1 MPVCRKEIAM
11 VLQTTRRLPLTG
23 ALLGLLAMALAG
35 PARAGV
41 GFEGLG
47 TLMGPDIFSEPYAVS
62 ASGSIIVGASRSE
75 ESAPGVEAFH
85 WTPTGG
91 MSALRETAPTMGR
104 SSTACGISAD
114 GCTVVGRASDST
126 LYGFRWSPT
135 TGMVRLRD
143 GEGGLWGTQAWGI
156 SANGAVTVG
165 QVGEDEFARAAAWYD
180 SDITAT
186 DLGFSAESVAK
197 AASSTGHVIVG
208 YARHGPMFEA
218 FRWTHGGGAEFL
230 GNLGS
235 DSFANA
241 VSAEGRV
248 VVGSAYDP
256 LQEHQRAIRWTAK
269 TGVEALP
276 APAGSLEEE
285 ATGVSRGGEVILGYY
300 SIGYDRA
307 CFWTDEGVRDL
318 QDYLVTEAG
327 LDLTGWTL
335 YRAVAVSADGRT
347 LVGVGRDPEGGYEG
361 WVAHL
366 PKATALPEPATLAL
380 MALGGLAALLRRRP
394 A

>member
-1 MPVCRKEIAM
+1 MASE
-11 VLQTTRRLPLTG
+11 TTRRLWLTG
-23 ALLGLLAMALAG
+23 TLLGLLAVTFAG
-35 PARAGV
+35 PAWAGV

-47 TLMGPDIFSEPYAVS
+47 TLEGPNIFSEPYAVS

-75 ESAPGVEAFH
+75 ESAPLVEAFL
-85 WTPTGG
+85 WTAAGG
-91 MSALRETAPTMGR
+91 MSALRTMAPTMGR
-104 SSTACGISAD
+104 SSTAGGVSAD
-114 GCTVVGRASDST
+114 GCTIVGHASDST
-126 LYGFRWSPT
+126 LYGFRWNPIA
-135 TGMVRLRD
+135 GMVRLRD

-165 QVGEDEFARAAAWYD
+165 QVGEEEFARAAAWYD
-180 SDITAT
+180 SDATAT
-186 DLGFSAESVAK
+186 DLGLAAESVAK
-197 AASSTGHVIVG
+197 AASANGHAIVG

-218 FRWTHGGGAEFL
+218 FRWTQGSGAEFL

-256 LQEHQRAIRWTAK
+256 LQEHRRAIRWTAK

-276 APAGSLEEE
+276 SPEGSLEEE

-335 YRAVAVSADGRT
+335 YRAVGVSADGQT
-347 LVGVGRDPEGGYEG
+347 LVGVGRDPEGSYEG

-366 PKATALPEPATLAL
+366 PKATALPEPTTLAL
-380 MALGGLAALLRRRP
+380 VALGGLAALLWRHP

>member
-1 MPVCRKEIAM
+1 
-11 VLQTTRRLPLTG
+11 
-23 ALLGLLAMALAG
+23 
-35 PARAGV
+35 
-41 GFEGLG
+41 
-47 TLMGPDIFSEPYAVS
+47 
-62 ASGSIIVGASRSE
+62 
-75 ESAPGVEAFH
+75 
-85 WTPTGG
+85 
-91 MSALRETAPTMGR
+91 
-104 SSTACGISAD
+104 
-114 GCTVVGRASDST
+114 
-126 LYGFRWSPT
+126 
-135 TGMVRLRD
+135 
-143 GEGGLWGTQAWGI
+143 
-156 SANGAVTVG
+156 
-165 QVGEDEFARAAAWYD
+165 
-180 SDITAT
+180 
-186 DLGFSAESVAK
+186 
-197 AASSTGHVIVG
+197 
-208 YARHGPMFEA
+208 MFEA
-218 FRWTHGGGAEFL
+218 FRWTRGGGGAEFL
-230 GNLGS
+230 GNLGN

-276 APAGSLEEE
+276 SPEGSLEEE

-300 SIGYDRA
+300 SIGYSRA

-335 YRAVAVSADGRT
+335 YRAVAVSADGQT
-347 LVGVGRDPEGGYEG
+347 LVGFGRDPGGGYEG